1 MEQTNV
7 VQMPEQKPERDPWLR
22 NLDVPVEQQLSDLEN
37 RLKLSIYQKE
47 KSANANADLKD
58 KLNKFEENWKF
69 IAKNIE
75 PFLPDSVNEDRVYE
89 IAEEKVDDYITYSS
103 SIVTEDNFRDFFDEY
118 LGEVKITINK
128 VEAKLERE

>member
-22 NLDVPVEQQLSDLEN
+22 NLDVPIEQQLSDLEN

-103 SIVTEDNFRDFFDEY
+103 SIVTDDNFSELFDNC
-118 LGEVKITINK
+118 LDDVSINIKEV
-128 VEAKLERE
+128 KLERE

>member
-1 MEQTNV
+1 MEQTNI

-22 NLDVPVEQQLSDLEN
+22 NLDVPIEQQLSDLEN

-103 SIVTEDNFRDFFDEY
+103 SIVTDDNFSELFDNC
-118 LGEVKITINK
+118 LDDVSINIKEV
-128 VEAKLERE
+128 KLERE